1 MKSQNMTIY
10 QLMIQAHLHVVTPP
24 KRTKKLPI
32 GQLCDPYSLDP
43 QAWQRLYDAAEAIS
57 EPDPWL
63 YRFLAVVDQGLAL
76 LYLEDD
82 EAHLIFA
89 PALSRLRSQPHLAA
103 YGSEALLHAL
113 NEAIQEL
120 DTE

>member
-1 MKSQNMTIY
+1 MTIY
-10 QLMIQAHLHVVTPP
+10 QLMVQAHLRVVAPP

-32 GQLCDPYSLDP
+32 EQLCHPYSLDP
-43 QAWQRLYDAAEAIS
+43 QAWQRLYDAAEAVS
-57 EPDPWL
+57 KPDPWL
-63 YRFLAVVDQGLAL
+63 YRFLAVVDHGLAL

-89 PALSRLRSQPHLAA
+89 PALLHLQAQPHLAA
-103 YGSEALLHAL
+103 YGSEALLFAISK
-113 NEAIQEL
+113 AIQAL